1 MSILKRKSKKT
12 TEAVSDFQKAKLC
25 DVIVRPVV
33 TEKSTLAAEQNKVVF
48 MISPDADKTQVR
60 KAVELLFGVKVE
72 KVNTV
77 SIQGKVKRF
86 RGKVGKR
93 NDIRKAI
100 VTLKQGETIDLAA
113 GL

>member
-1 MSILKRKSKKT
+1 MSIFKRKNKKDVS
-12 TEAVSDFQKAKLC
+12 ELSDFERAQLC

-33 TEKSTLAAEQNKVVF
+33 TEKSTMASEHNKVVF
-48 MISPDADKTQVR
+48 MIAPTASKGDVK
-60 KAVELLFGVKVE
+60 KAVETLFEVKVE

-77 SIQGKVKRF
+77 SIKGKVKRF

-100 VTLKQGETIDLAA
+100 VTLKQGENIDLAA
-113 GL
+113 AV